1 VLQKDG
7 GPNTSDLYTED
18 CDADKSD
25 ADSTCLMRPKP
36 PTSLAVATLS
46 ILNQAKSPNS
56 TQNELGFLAR
66 NDFLASAT
74 SAPSNSATVPDTVT
88 RPLDI
93 PYSKNMLGVKALQI
107 SVES

>member
-1 VLQKDG
+1 MLQKDG

-18 CDADKSD
+18 CDADESD

-93 PYSKNMLGVKALQI
+93 PGSKILLGVRAL
-107 SVES
+107 